1 MVKKLLAAAVLCLL
15 LCGCTSW
22 LEGSYHSVSPHQRP
36 ETEQL
41 PQSME
46 IENYSQLVETLQ
58 SAVELGSTNFV
69 LSASYYRDIKNLDR
83 DLDAAIEDVIRND
96 PLAAYAVEQMQYE
109 RNTLTGRTLISF
121 SVSYRANREDVHS
134 IPRVQTMQ
142 QGLELVYGDLVSVE
156 TGTVFLAE
164 DFQNLD
170 FAQIIQDYADSR
182 PELVMEVPQVTV
194 RLYPESGERR
204 LVALQYTYQTSR
216 ESLRAMQSY
225 VRNIFT
231 AAGMYVS
238 GDSEKLTKYQQL
250 YAFVVERFDYTYSTS
265 ITPAYSL
272 LRYGVGDS
280 RTFAVV
286 YAAMCRQAGLE
297 CSVVSGTKNA
307 EAWYWNIIH
316 DGTAYYHADLYASG
330 MMGGLELYGDEN
342 MEGYVW
348 DYSAYPACG
357 ILPEPEPTQAETEA
371 TEPGKN

>member
-1 MVKKLLAAAVLCLL
+1 MVKKLLAAAALCLL

-22 LEGSYHSVSPHQRP
+22 MEGSYHSVSLHQRH
-36 ETEQL
+36 EAEQL

-46 IENYSQLVETLQ
+46 IENYTQLVETLC

-69 LSASYYRDIKNLDR
+69 LSASYYRNMANLDR
-83 DLDAAIEDVIRND
+83 DLEAAVREVTETD
-96 PLAAYAVEQMQYE
+96 PLAVYAVEQMLYE

-121 SVSYRANREDVHS
+121 SISYRPNREDVQTIS
-134 IPRVQTMQ
+134 RVDNMQ
-142 QGLELVYGDLVSVE
+142 QGLELVYADLVSVE
-156 TGTVFLAE
+156 TGTVFLTE
-164 DFQNLD
+164 NFQDLD
-170 FAQIIQDYADSR
+170 FAQIIQDYADTK
-182 PELVMEVPQVTV
+182 PEQVMEVPQVTV
-194 RLYPESGERR
+194 RLYPETGQKR

-216 ESLRAMQSY
+216 ETLRSMQSY

-250 YAFVVERFDYTYSTS
+250 YAFVVERFEYTYSTS

-342 MEGYVW
+342 MDGYVW

-357 ILPEPEPTQAETEA
+357 VLPEPEATEPATEA
-371 TEPGKN
+371 TEPTEN